1 MIDADWSSIE
11 SSSDDVNAASYS
23 FYNISYKI
31 LNDHV
36 PKYKNKKHNYPVW
49 FTPQI
54 IKNVQIKNKLRRRY
68 MKFKNPEDL
77 VSFRELRGS
86 IKSDISQA
94 YKDFVASSERNINE
108 NPKKFWLLPIE
119 IFLRQKRR
127 GTGLPSC
134 MSIGKSTISGPV
146 NIVDAFAE
154 FFQSIYSDRAAV
166 YTKFDSANHNNI
178 SLCSVPADEV
188 FQSIKRTKSNYVHGP
203 EIPAFFVKDCA
214 SVLLQP
220 MFVLFN
226 LCIKTGTFPEIW
238 KISKILPT
246 HKAKDRSVI
255 ENYRPILII
264 NNFAKIFESLISDQL
279 YIVLSKLISPS
290 QHGFMRGR
298 PTTTQLISDSI
309 DKGFQTDVVYLDF
322 SKAFDSLDHNILV
335 QKLWFVG
342 ASPML
347 VKFFCSYLQG
357 RKQYV
362 HCYGYDS
369 ASINV
374 TSGVPQGSVLGL
386 LLFLVFINDIGDKLT
401 VPFFLFADDAK
412 LLKQISEWS
421 DCVTLQANLDE
432 IMNWCTINKLSLNI
446 KKCQVIL
453 FFEKGKYQIRLH
465 LKFESLEQ
473 A

>member
-11 SSSDDVNAASYS
+11 SSSDDVNAASDS

-86 IKSDISQA
+86 IK
-94 YKDFVASSERNINE
+94 
-108 NPKKFWLLPIE
+108 KFWQY
-119 IFLRQKRR
+119 LRQKRR

-166 YTKFDSANHNNI
+166 YTKFDSVSNHNNI
-178 SLCSVPADEV
+178 SLCSVSADEV
-188 FQSIKRTKSNYVHGP
+188 FQSIKRIKSNYVQGP
-203 EIPAFFVKDCA
+203 DGIPAFFVKDCA

-220 MFVLFN
+220 MSVLFN

-264 NNFAKIFESLISDQL
+264 NNFSKIFESLIFDQL
-279 YIVLSKLISPS
+279 YIVLSKLISPR
-290 QHGFMRGR
+290 QHAFMRGR

-309 DKGFQTDVVYLDF
+309 DKRFQTDVVYLDF

-335 QKLWFVG
+335 QKL
-342 ASPML
+342 
-347 VKFFCSYLQG
+347 
-357 RKQYV
+357 
-362 HCYGYDS
+362 
-369 ASINV
+369 
-374 TSGVPQGSVLGL
+374 
-386 LLFLVFINDIGDKLT
+386 
-401 VPFFLFADDAK
+401 
-412 LLKQISEWS
+412 
-421 DCVTLQANLDE
+421 
-432 IMNWCTINKLSLNI
+432 
-446 KKCQVIL
+446 
-453 FFEKGKYQIRLH
+453 
-465 LKFESLEQ
+465 
-473 A
+473 

>member
-1 MIDADWSSIE
+1 
-11 SSSDDVNAASYS
+11 
-23 FYNISYKI
+23 
-31 LNDHV
+31 
-36 PKYKNKKHNYPVW
+36 
-49 FTPQI
+49 
-54 IKNVQIKNKLRRRY
+54 
-68 MKFKNPEDL
+68 
-77 VSFRELRGS
+77 
-86 IKSDISQA
+86 
-94 YKDFVASSERNINE
+94 
-108 NPKKFWLLPIE
+108 
-119 IFLRQKRR
+119 
-127 GTGLPSC
+127 
-134 MSIGKSTISGPV
+134 
-146 NIVDAFAE
+146 
-154 FFQSIYSDRAAV
+154 
-166 YTKFDSANHNNI
+166 
-178 SLCSVPADEV
+178 
-188 FQSIKRTKSNYVHGP
+188 
-203 EIPAFFVKDCA
+203 
-214 SVLLQP
+214 
-220 MFVLFN
+220 
-226 LCIKTGTFPEIW
+226 
-238 KISKILPT
+238 
-246 HKAKDRSVI
+246 VI

-264 NNFAKIFESLISDQL
+264 NNFAKIFESLIFDQL

-446 KKCQVIL
+446 KKCQVII